1 MPCCP
6 WSPTWI
12 RGTTSPDC
20 ADGRARIRGPAA
32 LARAA
37 GSARTLPSEPASLRS
52 RNHPSP
58 AAGRDEHPL
67 RTEVDDLAPEYD
79 LFQLLR
85 RRLDLDPAGFPVKQ
99 RPLAP
104 ELRLREDGLPLPPT
118 VPVDELHHDADR
130 LQRQVRN
137 ILAPV
142 RYEDLEE
149 DGLRGFLLLDR
160 H

>member
-20 ADGRARIRGPAA
+20 ADGCARIRAPAA

-37 GSARTLPSEPASLRS
+37 GSGRTLPSEPASPRS

-58 AAGRDEHPL
+58 AARRDQHPL
-67 RTEVDDLAPEYD
+67 RPEVDDLAPEHD
-79 LFQLLR
+79 LLQLFR
-85 RRLDLDPAGFPVKQ
+85 RRLDLDAASLSVEQ

-118 VPVDELHHDADR
+118 VPVGKLHHDADR

-137 ILAPV
+137 ILALV
-142 RYEDLEE
+142 RHEDLEE
-149 DGLRGFLLLDR
+149 NG
-160 H
+160 